1 MTERNFDFLMP
12 SVNFF
17 GPGVISKIGK
27 RAKTLGMHKPVIVTD
42 KFLESLPDGAVA
54 QVRRS
59 LDAAGIDYVIYNQVE
74 PNPKIHN
81 IQAVKALYQANQAD
95 SLITIGGGSAHDT
108 GKGAGIIMTNGDD
121 ITKLAGIETLKNALP
136 PLIAVNTTAGTGSE
150 LTRHCVI
157 TNEETHYKFVVASW
171 RNMPLVS
178 FNDPTLMLDVPK
190 GLTAATGMDAFVQAI
205 EPFVSVDHNP
215 ITDSQCIQAI
225 KLIETSLREA
235 VANGHNLE
243 ARTHMVEAEM
253 LAGMAFNNANLG
265 YVHAMAHQLG
275 GQYGAP
281 HGVCCALLLPYVEEY
296 NLIACPERFA
306 ELAKIMGE
314 NTDGLSTRDA
324 AELAIKAMKQLSED
338 VGIPHSI
345 KEIGAKIEDFEH
357 MATNALKD
365 GNAFSNPRKGTKE
378 DIIKIFQAAYD
389 AK

>member
-275 GQYGAP
+275 GQYDAP

-324 AELAIKAMKQLSED
+324 AELAIKAMKQLSKD